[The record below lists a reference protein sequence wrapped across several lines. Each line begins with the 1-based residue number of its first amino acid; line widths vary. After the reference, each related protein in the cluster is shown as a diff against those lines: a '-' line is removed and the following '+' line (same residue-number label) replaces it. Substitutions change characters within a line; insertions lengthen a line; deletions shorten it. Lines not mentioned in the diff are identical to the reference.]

1 MIDNKLRKQHSGDSR
16 QEPAAGVGEYEEIPG
31 QSFRSGFLRPAYEG
45 TELEAPTS
53 PVRRRVR

>member
-16 QEPAAGVGEYEEIPG
+16 RNRLLGLENMKKYPSEFQT
-31 QSFRSGFLRPAYEG
+31 GFLRPAYEG